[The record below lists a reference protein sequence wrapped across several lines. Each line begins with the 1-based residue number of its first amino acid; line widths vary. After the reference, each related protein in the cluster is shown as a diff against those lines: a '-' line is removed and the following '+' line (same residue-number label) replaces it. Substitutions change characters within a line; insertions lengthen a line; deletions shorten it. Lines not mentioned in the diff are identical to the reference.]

1 MKKDNKKNFYITTP
15 IYYASGDIHIGHT
28 YCCTVADSIAR
39 YKRLAG
45 YNVRFM
51 TGSDEHGQKI
61 AEKARAAN
69 KTPKE
74 FVDIMVDNFKKVWN
88 TMNISYD
95 YFVRTTDKNHIECVQ
110 KVFSKLLKDGIIYL
124 GEYKGWY
131 CTPDEAFWS
140 DSQVVVENGIHYC
153 PECHREVK
161 YESEPCYFFKTSLFV
176 DKLLK
181 FYKDHPKFC
190 PKDKVNEMVN
200 TFIKNGLEDLC
211 ITRTSFS
218 WGVQVKED
226 PKHVVYVWIDALL
239 NYVSALG
246 LYSKD
251 ETLLNTFWNKNSE
264 IIQLAGRD
272 ITRFH
277 VIYWPM
283 ILYAL
288 DLRLPDRVL
297 VHGLLVTRNGV
308 KLGKSLGNA
317 PSPYPLVERYSVDA
331 LRYYLVREMNFMQ
344 DGTFTPSQFV
354 DRYNADLANNYGNLI
369 NRTLSMINK
378 YFEGV
383 IPSASEKDI
392 KNSLTKK
399 LIKDAKE
406 KVKNYFSLMDDYD
419 LTLATS
425 MAMEIFDLGN
435 KYIDSMAPW
444 DLSKNNKIDELKET
458 LYFALEL
465 VRIGSILLQPVIPT
479 KAKEALELIKAKKEF
494 STFDSLES
502 LGSLGNNKLGEIT
515 PLFPRLKKEEE
526 IAFLTDLIDKK

>member
-1 MKKDNKKNFYITTP
+1 MKKKKYFYITTP

-45 YNVRFM
+45 FDVRFM

-61 AEKARAAN
+61 AEKAKAAN

-74 FVDIMVDNFKKVWN
+74 FVDGIVTKFKEVWK
-88 TMNISYD
+88 TMDISYD
-95 YFVRTTDKNHIECVQ
+95 YYVRTTDKNHIECVQ
-110 KVFSKLLKDGIIYL
+110 KVFTKLLNDGIIYL

-153 PECHREVK
+153 PDCHREVK

-176 DKLLK
+176 DKLVK
-181 FYKDHPKFC
+181 FYKEHPKFC
-190 PKDKVNEMVN
+190 PEDKINEMIN

-226 PKHVVYVWIDALL
+226 PKHIVYVWIDALL

-251 ETLLNTFWNKNSE
+251 DSLTKKYWSDDSE
-264 IIQLAGRD
+264 IIQVAGRD

-283 ILYAL
+283 LLYAL
-288 DLRLPDRVL
+288 GLRLPDRVL
-297 VHGLLVTRNGV
+297 IHGLLLTRSGV

-331 LRYYLVREMNFMQ
+331 LRYYLIREMNFLQ
-344 DGTFTPSQFV
+344 DGAFTPNQFV

-378 YFEGV
+378 YFDGV
-383 IPSASEKDI
+383 IPSVSKKI
-392 KNSLTKK
+392 INPLTKK
-399 LIKDAKE
+399 LLEDTKK
-406 KVKNYFSLMDDYD
+406 KVKNYFSLMDDYN
-419 LTLATS
+419 LTQAS
-425 MAMEIFDLGN
+425 ASAMEIFDLGN

-444 DLSKNNKIDELKET
+444 DLSKNNKDEELKET
-458 LYFALEL
+458 LYYSLEL
-465 VRIGSILLQPVIPT
+465 VRIGSILLQNVMPNKT
-479 KAKEALELIKAKKEF
+479 KEAFSLIKVSKENTTFESIDNLGLLQGKKLD
-494 STFDSLES
+494 T
-502 LGSLGNNKLGEIT
+502 IT
-515 PLFPRLKKEEE
+515 PLFPRLKKEDE
-526 IAFLTDLIDKK
+526 IIFLTNLIDKK

>member
-1 MKKDNKKNFYITTP
+1 MTNNKKNFYITTP

-39 YKRLAG
+39 YKRLSG

-61 AEKARAAN
+61 AEKAKNAN

-74 FVDIMVDNFKKVWN
+74 FVDLMVNNFKKVWK
-88 TMNISYD
+88 TMDISYD
-95 YFVRTTDKNHIECVQ
+95 YFVRTTDESHVKCVQ
-110 KVFSKLLKDGIIYL
+110 KVFSKLLKEGIIYL

-131 CTPDEAFWS
+131 CTPDETFWS
-140 DSQVVVENGIHYC
+140 DSQVVVENGVHYC
-153 PECHREVK
+153 PDCHREVK
-161 YESEPCYFFKTSLFV
+161 YTSEPCYFFKTSLFV

-181 FYKDHPKFC
+181 FYKENPKFC
-190 PKDKVNEMVN
+190 PQDKINEMIN

-211 ITRTSFS
+211 ITRTSFT

-246 LYSKD
+246 LYTDD
-251 ETLLNTFWNKNSE
+251 ETLLNTFWSKDSE

-283 ILYAL
+283 LLFAL
-288 DLRLPDRVL
+288 NLRLPDRVL
-297 VHGLLVTRNGV
+297 IHGLLVTRSGV

-344 DGTFTPSQFV
+344 DGTFTPTQFI
-354 DRYNADLANNYGNLI
+354 DRYNADLANNYGNLL

-378 YFEGV
+378 YFDGV
-383 IPSASEKDI
+383 IPSVDENNI
-392 KNSLTKK
+392 KNKLTKTLLK
-399 LIKDAKE
+399 ETKE
-406 KVKNYFSLMDDYD
+406 KAKTYFTLMDDYN
-419 LTLATS
+419 LTLAIAT
-425 MAMEIFDLGN
+425 AMEIFDLGN
-435 KYIDSMAPW
+435 KYIDSIAPW
-444 DLSKNNKIDELKET
+444 DLAKNNKLDELRES
-458 LYFALEL
+458 LYYPLEL
-465 VRIGSILLQPVIPT
+465 IRIGSILLQVVIPN
-479 KAKEALELIKAKKEF
+479 KASTALDLINVKKEYR
-494 STFDSLES
+494 TFDSIDKLYS
-502 LGSLGNNKLGEIT
+502 LSKTKIKDIT
-515 PLFPRLKKEEE
+515 PLFPRLKKEDE
-526 IAFLTDLIDKK
+526 IKFLTDLIDKK